1 MLAVCWKVFF
11 ILLEWTIGMLIFH
24 GPTPIELGLDGRV
37 VDVVVVMRGCS
48 GSLFDF
54 ELEGLACV

>member
-1 MLAVCWKVFF
+1 
-11 ILLEWTIGMLIFH
+11 MLIFH
-24 GPTPIELGLDGRV
+24 CPTPIELGLDGRE

-54 ELEGLACV
+54 ELEGMACV